1 MRERF
6 KGTGSINISNSEVK
20 ERIKSS
26 GLSEDKKNVLD
37 MWHTEEMDDS
47 DRESIYEKYN
57 ISKDDI
63 RAYEDKDTLGGEKIM
78 ADDDVIRQLREG
90 NSLSSSNGVKEQL
103 SSGGFGSL
111 SGASATSS
119 RSRINDSLAGIATGG
134 VMSGLGSLAGSGMG
148 KGGIGS
154 ALGNTATAQEQIQ
167 YHVKNMDILLADE
180 KIDPKDV
187 KIEIE
192 KKIGQHDEMKL
203 EFNIKTEEIDKYVNL
218 VCTKDTPIEVALNR
232 VSKETGEDD
241 FKRIFNGVI
250 ENGEVIR
257 TTGEYSSVSLTAYSR
272 TILMDRE
279 KHFRI
284 FQDETMTRKQVLET
298 IMKEHTEQNKIEAY
312 YDQRLDQPLGR
323 IYMQFGM
330 TDWEFLNYMLSTFE
344 ETGMGVTAHLNTILF
359 GYISVTQYSSNI
371 EYATFIKKRE
381 GKNLLY
387 RVIGTDP
394 FSPGELLSLVM
405 PYEDEYEPRRVYKSK
420 FWINGDLINCDF
432 ESIDEKEYIFPLL
445 GNDTLKGMAV
455 EGKVVEVGG
464 VNGIATLTLD
474 FTHGLARLVDRTS
487 RAYEDESAGSWQI
500 PYTSMYSQSN
510 TGFFVTPEKNDVV
523 AVYFPSENE
532 ILGYVQGAVNNPG
545 NERASNRDNRNFSS
559 SPSSNGQPMFDFT
572 LTKEQFVVNVT
583 DLVSLTAANSVS
595 MTSTGGKASVSGN
608 TTVDVTCQ
616 SSKVSLTTSDVNV
629 QASANVKVKGGSLTD
644 VGGGSSTEINGATL
658 NLN

>member
-6 KGTGSINISNSEVK
+6 KGTGSVNTSNSEVK

-26 GLSEDKKNVLD
+26 GLSEEKKNVLD

-47 DRESIYEKYN
+47 DKESIYEKYN

-111 SGASATSS
+111 SGATGTSS
-119 RSRINDSLAGIATGG
+119 RSRINDSIAGIATGG
-134 VMSGLGSLAGSGMG
+134 VMSGLGSLAGSGKG

-154 ALGNTATAQEQIQ
+154 ALGNAATAQEQVQ
-167 YHVKNMDILLADE
+167 YHVKEMDILLADE

-312 YDQRLDQPLGR
+312 YDQRLEQPLGR
-323 IYMQFGM
+323 IYVQFGM

-371 EYATFIKKRE
+371 EYATFIKKRD

-394 FSPGELLSLVM
+394 FSPGELLSLM
-405 PYEDEYEPRRVYKSK
+405 K
-420 FWINGDLINCDF
+420 
-432 ESIDEKEYIFPLL
+432 
-445 GNDTLKGMAV
+445 
-455 EGKVVEVGG
+455 
-464 VNGIATLTLD
+464 
-474 FTHGLARLVDRTS
+474 
-487 RAYEDESAGSWQI
+487 
-500 PYTSMYSQSN
+500 TSMSQ
-510 TGFFVTPEKNDVV
+510 E
-523 AVYFPSENE
+523 EC
-532 ILGYVQGAVNNPG
+532 I
-545 NERASNRDNRNFSS
+545 RANF
-559 SPSSNGQPMFDFT
+559 G
-572 LTKEQFVVNVT
+572 
-583 DLVSLTAANSVS
+583 
-595 MTSTGGKASVSGN
+595 
-608 TTVDVTCQ
+608 
-616 SSKVSLTTSDVNV
+616 
-629 QASANVKVKGGSLTD
+629 
-644 VGGGSSTEINGATL
+644 
-658 NLN
+658 